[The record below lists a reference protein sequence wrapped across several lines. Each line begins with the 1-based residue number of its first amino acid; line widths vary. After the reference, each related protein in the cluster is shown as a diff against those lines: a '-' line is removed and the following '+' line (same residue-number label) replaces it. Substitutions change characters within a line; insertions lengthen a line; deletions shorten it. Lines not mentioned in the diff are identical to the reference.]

1 MRESKFLG
9 TILIESPMMFEILEK
24 VRDKHNI
31 EKLDPSKDPYKQRIR
46 QDMEQD
52 PPIDWQVVRQDLEAE
67 IRAIPDLL
75 PPEFAAFQKIIEAKQ
90 KLPAEPTFTEPI
102 TDKLRADVTA
112 FYHLFAQFFTLFA
125 DTLAAPWQ
133 TAIDNCF
140 VGLVDNAW
148 EYLYSETIRDIPQD
162 WISAIRTV
170 PLFGDDVVMAIV
182 GPMADPDEIT
192 EQLRQKLKATFPPHR
207 PKLTKK
213 NLPFAKYS
221 AMRLRHVPI
230 KDIADEYIQDHRR
243 QFPSDPESIEY
254 RRAKRKLEENLKK
267 ITKRQM
273 LTFDAMLGDKNAA

>member
-1 MRESKFLG
+1 MKETKFLAP
-9 TILIESPMMFEILEK
+9 ILLESPLMFEILEK
-24 VRDKHNI
+24 IREKYSID
-31 EKLDPSKDPYKQRIR
+31 KLDPNKDPYKQRVR

-52 PPIDWQVVRQDLEAE
+52 PPIDWQAVRQDLEAE

-75 PPEFAAFQKIIEAKQ
+75 PPEFAAVQRLLEAK
-90 KLPAEPTFTEPI
+90 KTLPAEPTFTEPI

-112 FYHLFAQFFTLFA
+112 FYHLFAQLFTLFT

-133 TAIDNCF
+133 TAIESCYAA
-140 VGLVDNAW
+140 LVDMAW

-162 WISAIRTV
+162 WISAIQTV

-182 GPMADPDEIT
+182 GPMADPDEFT
-192 EQLRQKLKATFPPHR
+192 EQLRQRLKETFPPHR

-221 AMRLRHVPI
+221 AMRLRRVPI

-267 ITKRQM
+267 ITKRQL
-273 LTFDAMLGDKNAA
+273 LTFDAMLGDKNS